1 MSTDAS
7 LRAADYQRRVEA
19 VLFAAVEPL
28 SPSDIRTYAGEG
40 DLGAALEALQ
50 GDYALRGV
58 NLVQRGG
65 RWLLQTAPD
74 CVGVLERARDVPR
87 KLGRAA
93 LETLAIIAYHEPVT
107 RADVEEIRGVA
118 TSRGTLDTLMEAGF
132 VRPAGRRE
140 TPGRPMQYATTPAF
154 LAHFGLETRRDLP
167 GIAELKAAGL
177 LDPLPDVAPDM
188 VPGGEVDGAV
198 EEEADGPA
206 AGGLGAAGDDDH
218 DIGMIDGGALA
229 PRPVRD

>member
-1 MSTDAS
+1 M
-7 LRAADYQRRVEA
+7 
-19 VLFAAVEPL
+19 
-28 SPSDIRTYAGEG
+28 
-40 DLGAALEALQ
+40 
-50 GDYALRGV
+50 
-58 NLVQRGG
+58 
-65 RWLLQTAPD
+65 
-74 CVGVLERARDVPR
+74 LERAREVPR

-118 TSRGTLDTLMEAGF
+118 TARGTLDTLMEAGF

-177 LDPLPDVAPDM
+177 LDPLPDMPPDGIGTDSPAEPESQDPEQDP
-188 VPGGEVDGAV
+188 VSGTNGGD
-198 EEEADGPA
+198 
-206 AGGLGAAGDDDH
+206 
-218 DIGMIDGGALA
+218 ALA
-229 PRPVRD
+229 PKASSD